1 MKNTPSPSPR
11 TPTPWIDMYCILTT
25 IGILFI
31 ILLFGGLATLHLY
44 SMGILQVMFAE
55 YFQPDRVAAEL

>member
-1 MKNTPSPSPR
+1 
-11 TPTPWIDMYCILTT
+11 MYCILTT

-55 YFQPDRVAAEL
+55 YFQPDRVATEL